1 MQVQTIQDLLVQ
13 IEKYIVKMYKLR
25 DFLTHVWRKM
35 RYWAVELCYI
45 VSPWS
50 SEILLLYPN
59 RLSISNLSS
68 VANLKISQI
77 YLPIL
82 LTASF
87 VFSNAYSHLW
97 LFSWVSAESIVLVTK
112 QNISQIWVTLSDKP
126 FEWDGIWMVK
136 WMDYSRT

>member
-1 MQVQTIQDLLVQ
+1 MIVVQVQTIHELLVQ

-25 DFLTHVWRKM
+25 DFLIFAWRKM
-35 RYWAVELCYI
+35 RYCAVELCYI

-77 YLPIL
+77 YLPIF

-87 VFSNAYSHLW
+87 IFSNAYS
-97 LFSWVSAESIVLVTK
+97 
-112 QNISQIWVTLSDKP
+112 QI
-126 FEWDGIWMVK
+126 
-136 WMDYSRT
+136 

>member
-1 MQVQTIQDLLVQ
+1 MVQVQTIHELLVQ

-25 DFLTHVWRKM
+25 DFLIHAWRKM

-45 VSPWS
+45 VSSWS

-87 VFSNAYSHLW
+87 VFSNAYS
-97 LFSWVSAESIVLVTK
+97 
-112 QNISQIWVTLSDKP
+112 
-126 FEWDGIWMVK
+126 
-136 WMDYSRT
+136 